1 MERRSWGRF
10 YSSKEQDN
18 NGIEFPLLPNL
29 EGCFDWASEENRQV
43 KSPFLDVEG
52 PLRHRETRHRKS
64 ETMGKVP
71 QVWASRI
78 SKDNSDCT
86 GKKSPNRGQ
95 SEARNECV
103 IWFALFKT
111 FFRKVV
117 LTFGVQVLALEWH
130 KRPMQF
136 FNGCLQEAKYLPTN
150 WALKSDWLNETRCWW
165 YLKQSNF
172 VKRGMMPLD

>member
-29 EGCFDWASEENRQV
+29 EGCFDWASEEKRQV

-71 QVWASRI
+71 QVWSSRI

-103 IWFALFKT
+103 IWFALFKNILQNSSVNVWGPGPCLGVT
-111 FFRKVV
+111 QRTDAIFQRLPSRSKIFADKLSTQIGLTEWNKVLV
-117 LTFGVQVLALEWH
+117 V
-130 KRPMQF
+130 P
-136 FNGCLQEAKYLPTN
+136 
-150 WALKSDWLNETRCWW
+150 
-165 YLKQSNF
+165 
-172 VKRGMMPLD
+172 